1 MELSPAVPA
10 SVDRDTAAPASS
22 AGLATS
28 DPYRADQAPLDRTPH
43 GQAPSDQAPSDQ
55 VAIKQVAI
63 EQVAIDP
70 VASGRAASDAA
81 AIDQAAVERGAA
93 IARRFDRLI
102 EEVHAHR
109 PSEDTAPI
117 RKAWE
122 FCVRY
127 HEGQMRASGE
137 PYIIHPLE
145 VAEVLAEM
153 KLDATAIAAG
163 LLHDAVE
170 DTPVTSAEIAAE
182 FGEQV
187 AHIVEGVTK
196 IDKIQFANREDR
208 QAENVR
214 KMLLAMVSDVR
225 VVLIKLADRLHN
237 MRTLEHLKA
246 DRQEAI
252 ARETLD
258 IYAPLAHR
266 LGMGKVRGELE
277 DLAFRYTD
285 SVSYQ
290 QVSEAVEARRV
301 DGEQFLAQVVDT
313 VVEQLR
319 EHNIKARVEWR
330 IKRLFSIWQKL
341 QKSQVSVDQVF
352 DLLAIRIITEDKA
365 DCYGVL
371 GLIHMLWRPVPGRVK
386 DFIAIPRANL
396 YQSLHTTVMGDSG
409 HQFEVQ
415 IRTEEMHR
423 IAEEGIAAHWKY
435 KAGESVISARDE
447 QRLAWVRQLVD
458 WQREMTDPNEFLS
471 SLKMDLYPDEVYT
484 FTPKGKVV
492 IVPADGTP
500 VDFAYTVHTE
510 VGHTCVGAKIN
521 GRMVPLR
528 TKLRN
533 GDIVEI
539 VTQNGHTPSRD
550 WLTFTKSPRAR
561 NKIKHW
567 LNENQRL
574 RSIEVGRKLLEREA
588 RKYKVPLARL
598 DDTDTARVAGEYGL
612 ATTTDLMASIGFG
625 KHSAR
630 QILNRLAPDL
640 LLATAAVEE
649 QTEETSTTQAAM
661 SDAVR
666 KLHLTGSDSL
676 QVEGQNDL
684 LVYRARCCN
693 PIRGEEIIGYVTRG
707 KGVAVHARSCPNVQ
721 NLLYES
727 DRRIE
732 VEWARTAAEIAG
744 KTQRYP
750 VRITVFCDDRSGM
763 LKEMTAIIS
772 NDDTNIRAVETKDG
786 ENGEAIVEFVVEA
799 EDLRHLNRMVM
810 GLRRL
815 PGVREVQ
822 RSQKI

>member
-1 MELSPAVPA
+1 MATHPTSIPAASPKPIFPEEGLARQVA
-10 SVDRDTAAPASS
+10 EDSETVVVS
-22 AGLATS
+22 AGNPAPNLGATS
-28 DPYRADQAPLDRTPH
+28 IPVDPAGPIHAGNSVQAGPIGKRFEELLVTVRAN
-43 GQAPSDQAPSDQ
+43 
-55 VAIKQVAI
+55 
-63 EQVAIDP
+63 
-70 VASGRAASDAA
+70 
-81 AIDQAAVERGAA
+81 
-93 IARRFDRLI
+93 
-102 EEVHAHR
+102 R
-109 PSEDTAPI
+109 PSEDIAPI
-117 RKAWE
+117 RKAWD
-122 FCVRY
+122 FCVHY

-170 DTPVTSAEIAAE
+170 DTPVTSDEIATA

-237 MRTLEHLKA
+237 MRTLEHLKP

-285 SVSYQ
+285 PVNYQ
-290 QVSEAVEARRV
+290 KVAEAIESRRIE
-301 DGEQFLAQVVDT
+301 GEQFLSGVEDT
-313 VVEQLR
+313 IVEQLR
-319 EHNIKARVEWR
+319 ENNIEARVEWR
-330 IKRLFSIWQKL
+330 IKRLYSIFLKL

-352 DLLAIRIITEDKA
+352 DLLAIRIITQSHA

-371 GLIHMLWRPVPGRVK
+371 GLIHSLWRPVPGRVK

-396 YQSLHTTVMGDSG
+396 YQSLHTTVMGDGG

-415 IRTEEMHR
+415 IRTEEMHKV
-423 IAEEGIAAHWKY
+423 AEEGIAAHWKY
-435 KAGESVISARDE
+435 KAGESVISAKDE
-447 QRLAWVRQLVD
+447 QRLAWVRSLVD

-510 VGHTCVGAKIN
+510 VGHSCVGAKVN

-533 GDIVEI
+533 GDIVEVI
-539 VTQNGHTPSRD
+539 TQNGHTPSRD
-550 WLTFTKSPRAR
+550 WLTFVKSPRAR

-567 LNENQRL
+567 LNEHQRQ
-574 RSIEVGRKLLEREA
+574 RAIEVGRKLLERDA
-588 RKYKVPLARL
+588 RKFKVPMARL
-598 DDTDTARVAGEYGL
+598 DDTDLSRVAGEYGL
-612 ATTTDLMASIGFG
+612 ATATDLMASIGLG

-630 QILNRLAPDL
+630 QILNKLAPEL
-640 LLATAAVEE
+640 IAASTASPADAES
-649 QTEETSTTQAAM
+649 TEPKTAESAM
-661 SDAVR
+661 SDAVK
-666 KLHLTGSDSL
+666 KLHLTGSNSL
-676 QVEGQNDL
+676 QVEGHNDL
-684 LVYRARCCN
+684 LIYRARCCN

-721 NLLYES
+721 NLMYES
-727 DRRIE
+727 DRRID
-732 VEWARTAAEIAG
+732 VEWG
-744 KTQRYP
+744 KTADEAAGRSSQAQRYP
-750 VRITVFCDDRSGM
+750 VKITIFCDNRSGM
-763 LKEMTAIIS
+763 LKELTAIVS
-772 NDDTNIRAVETKDG
+772 NDDTNIREAKTRDG
-786 ENGEAIVEFVVEA
+786 ENGEAIVEFVVNA
-799 EDLRHLNRMVM
+799 EDLRHLNRMVL

-822 RSQKI
+822 RAQKV

>member
-1 MELSPAVPA
+1 MATHSPSTSSASAKQIFPDEGFARAVSEGGVADSGVVVENLAPSPAPPA
-10 SVDRDTAAPASS
+10 QPIQAKADSVNDGPIGARFQELLKTVS
-22 AGLATS
+22 AN
-28 DPYRADQAPLDRTPH
+28 
-43 GQAPSDQAPSDQ
+43 
-55 VAIKQVAI
+55 
-63 EQVAIDP
+63 
-70 VASGRAASDAA
+70 
-81 AIDQAAVERGAA
+81 
-93 IARRFDRLI
+93 
-102 EEVHAHR
+102 R
-109 PSEDTAPI
+109 PSEDLVPI

-127 HEGQMRASGE
+127 HEGQLRASGE

-170 DTPVTSAEIAAE
+170 DTPVTSEEISTA

-237 MRTLEHLKA
+237 MRTLEHLKPE
-246 DRQEAI
+246 RQEAI

-285 SVSYQ
+285 PVSYS
-290 QVSEAVEARRV
+290 QVSEAIEARRIE
-301 DGEQFLAQVVDT
+301 GEQFLAGVEDAI
-313 VVEQLR
+313 VEQLR
-319 EHNIKARVEWR
+319 EHNIQARVEWR
-330 IKRLFSIWQKL
+330 IKRLYSIFQKL

-352 DLLAIRIITEDKA
+352 DLLAIRIITQDKA

-371 GLIHMLWRPVPGRVK
+371 GLIHTLWRPVPGRVK

-396 YQSLHTTVMGDSG
+396 YQSLHTTVMGDGG

-435 KAGESVISARDE
+435 KAGESVISAKDE

-500 VDFAYTVHTE
+500 IDFAYTVHTE
-510 VGHTCVGAKIN
+510 VGHTCVGAKVN
-521 GRMVPLR
+521 GRIVPLR

-533 GDIVEI
+533 GDIVEV

-550 WLTFTKSPRAR
+550 WLTFVKSPRAR

-567 LNENQRL
+567 LNENARQRA
-574 RSIEVGRKLLEREA
+574 IEVGRKLLEREA
-588 RKYKVPLARL
+588 RKFKIPMARL
-598 DDTDTARVAGEYGL
+598 DDTDLARVAGEYGL
-612 ATTTDLMASIGFG
+612 ATAIDLMAAIGFG

-630 QILNRLAPDL
+630 QVLNKLAPGLITVAAGAAAETD
-640 LLATAAVEE
+640 AAKGTAE
-649 QTEETSTTQAAM
+649 AAM
-661 SDAVR
+661 SDAVK

-727 DRRIE
+727 DRRID
-732 VEWARTAAEIAG
+732 VEWARTEAEAAG
-744 KTQRYP
+744 NSGHVQRYP
-750 VRITVFCDDRSGM
+750 VKITIYCDDRSGM

-772 NDDTNIRAVETKDG
+772 NDDTNIRAVETRDG
-786 ENGEAIVEFVVEA
+786 ENGEAIVEFVVDA
-799 EDLRHLNRMVM
+799 EDLRHLNRMVL

-822 RSQKI
+822 RAQKI

>member
-1 MELSPAVPA
+1 MATHPH
-10 SVDRDTAAPASS
+10 TAPAATANPSLTTV
-22 AGLATS
+22 APAPGTALAEPEEQKAS
-28 DPYRADQAPLDRTPH
+28 LDR
-43 GQAPSDQAPSDQ
+43 S
-55 VAIKQVAI
+55 
-63 EQVAIDP
+63 ID
-70 VASGRAASDAA
+70 
-81 AIDQAAVERGAA
+81 ERFEKLL
-93 IARRFDRLI
+93 RT
-102 EEVHAHR
+102 VQSYR
-109 PSEDTAPI
+109 PTEDLAPI
-117 RKAWE
+117 QKAWE

-127 HEGQMRASGE
+127 HAGQLRASGE

-170 DTPVTSAEIAAE
+170 DTPVTEEDVAAA
-182 FGEQV
+182 FGDQV
-187 AHIVEGVTK
+187 AHIVDGVTK

-237 MRTLEHLKA
+237 MRTLEHLKPE
-246 DRQEAI
+246 RQEAI

-277 DLAFRYTD
+277 DLAFRFTD
-285 SVSYQ
+285 PVNYQ
-290 QVSEAVEARRV
+290 KVSEAIEARRV
-301 DGEQFLAQVVDT
+301 EGEQFLAGVEDAI
-313 VVEQLR
+313 VEQLR
-319 EHNIKARVEWR
+319 EHNIQARVEWR
-330 IKRLFSIWQKL
+330 IKRIYSIWQKL
-341 QKSQVSVDQVF
+341 QKSQVSVEQVF
-352 DLLAIRIITEDKA
+352 DLLAIRIITETQA

-371 GLIHMLWRPVPGRVK
+371 GLIHSLWRPVPGRVK

-396 YQSLHTTVMGDSG
+396 YQSLHTTVMGDG
-409 HQFEVQ
+409 GYQFEVQ

-435 KAGESVISARDE
+435 KAGESVISAKDE

-492 IVPADGTP
+492 IVPSDGTP

-550 WLTFTKSPRAR
+550 WLSFVKSPRAR

-567 LNENQRL
+567 LNENQRQ
-574 RSIEVGRKLLEREA
+574 RAIEVGRKLLEREA
-588 RKYKVPLARL
+588 RKFKVPMARL
-598 DDTDTARVAGEYGL
+598 EDADLARVAADYGL
-612 ATTTDLMASIGFG
+612 ATATDMMAAIGFG

-630 QILNRLAPDL
+630 QVLNKLAPGQVG
-640 LLATAAVEE
+640 ATAATTAADAEAAE
-649 QTEETSTTQAAM
+649 QKSGTAAM
-661 SDAVR
+661 SDAVK

-727 DRRIE
+727 DRRID
-732 VEWARTAAEIAG
+732 VEWAKTPAERAG
-744 KTQRYP
+744 QIQRYP
-750 VRITVFCDDRSGM
+750 VKITIYCDDRSGM

-772 NDDTNIRAVETKDG
+772 NDDTNIRSVETRDG
-786 ENGEAIVEFVVEA
+786 ENGEAIVEFVVDA
-799 EDLRHLNRMVM
+799 EDLRHLNRMVL

-822 RSQKI
+822 RAQKL

>member
-1 MELSPAVPA
+1 MASVRQAIPGDVPGAPPTPEGESPDVVRDSESPAPQQPA
-10 SVDRDTAAPASS
+10 QLS
-22 AGLATS
+22 AQPS
-28 DPYRADQAPLDRTPH
+28 IAD
-43 GQAPSDQAPSDQ
+43 
-55 VAIKQVAI
+55 
-63 EQVAIDP
+63 
-70 VASGRAASDAA
+70 
-81 AIDQAAVERGAA
+81 
-93 IARRFDRLI
+93 RFDALLRH
-102 EEVHAHR
+102 VQANR
-109 PSEDTAPI
+109 PSEDVSLI

-122 FCVRY
+122 FCVKH

-153 KLDATAIAAG
+153 KMDATAIAAG
-163 LLHDAVE
+163 LLHDSVE
-170 DTPVTSAEIAAE
+170 DTPATNEEIAAG

-237 MRTLEHLKA
+237 MRTLEHLKP
-246 DRQEAI
+246 DRREAI
-252 ARETLD
+252 ARETQD

-285 SVSYQ
+285 PVSYEK
-290 QVSEAVEARRV
+290 VAATVEARRIE
-301 DGEQFLAQVVDT
+301 GEQFLRNVEDT
-313 VVEQLR
+313 LVEQLR
-319 EHNIKARVEWR
+319 ENGIEARVEWR
-330 IKRLFSIWQKL
+330 IKRLYSIFQKIERS
-341 QKSQVSVDQVF
+341 KVSFDQVY
-352 DLLAIRIITEDKA
+352 DLLAVRVITQDVA
-365 DCYGVL
+365 ACYAVF
-371 GLIHMLWRPVPGRVK
+371 GLIHTLWRPVPGRIK
-386 DFIAIPRANL
+386 DFIAIPRANR
-396 YQSLHTTVMGDSG
+396 YQSLHTTVMGASG

-435 KAGESVISARDE
+435 KSAGSMVTARDE
-447 QRLAWVRQLVD
+447 ERLNWIRQLVE
-458 WQREMTDPNEFLS
+458 WQKEMTDPNEFLS

-492 IVPADGTP
+492 VVPSDGTP
-500 VDFAYTVHTE
+500 VDFAYTIHTE
-510 VGHTCVGAKIN
+510 VGHTCVGAKVN
-521 GRMVPLR
+521 SRMVPLR
-528 TKLRN
+528 TKLRT

-539 VTQNGHTPSRD
+539 VTQKDHKPSRD
-550 WLTFTKSPRAR
+550 WLTFVKSPRAR

-567 LNENQRL
+567 LNEDQRRRAL
-574 RSIEVGRKLLEREA
+574 EIGRKLLEKEA
-588 RKYKVPLARL
+588 RRFKVPMSQI
-598 DDTDTARVAGEYGL
+598 DDQDLSRIAGEYG
-612 ATTTDLMASIGFG
+612 M
-625 KHSAR
+625 
-630 QILNRLAPDL
+630 
-640 LLATAAVEE
+640 ATAADLLASLGQGKHTAHQILTKLAPGIANQGES
-649 QTEETSTTQAAM
+649 ETAPETKPGTGGEAGM

-727 DRRIE
+727 DRRIA
-732 VEWARTAAEIAG
+732 VEWSRVGDQAAG
-744 KTQRYP
+744 RPQRYP
-750 VRITVFCDDRSGM
+750 VKITVFCDDRTGM
-763 LKEMTAIIS
+763 LKELTAVIS
-772 NDDTNIRAVETKDG
+772 EDNTNIRGVEIHRA
-786 ENGEAIVEFVVEA
+786 ENDEAIVEFVVEA
-799 EDLRHLNRMVM
+799 EDLHHLNRMV
-810 GLRRL
+810 LAIRRVA
-815 PGVREVQ
+815 GVRAVQ
-822 RSQKI
+822 RTQKL

>member
-1 MELSPAVPA
+1 MATHPGSPQAATATSAPPSA
-10 SVDRDTAAPASS
+10 NMGSDTA
-22 AGLATS
+22 
-28 DPYRADQAPLDRTPH
+28 
-43 GQAPSDQAPSDQ
+43 
-55 VAIKQVAI
+55 
-63 EQVAIDP
+63 
-70 VASGRAASDAA
+70 SGAA
-81 AIDQAAVERGAA
+81 AEVVEVNQAIQGAWQLTATPIAAAEASQIAVSVPPIGPLPESP
-93 IARRFDRLI
+93 ISKRFAGMLQT
-102 EEVHAHR
+102 VLANR
-109 PSEDTAPI
+109 PNEDIAPI

-122 FCVRY
+122 FCVKY
-127 HEGQMRASGE
+127 HHGQMRASGE

-170 DTPVTSAEIAAE
+170 DTPVTSEEIDAE

-237 MRTLEHLKA
+237 MRTLEHLKP

-285 SVSYQ
+285 PLSYA
-290 QVSEAVEARRV
+290 QVAEAVEARRIE
-301 DGEQFLAQVVDT
+301 GEQFLAGVEDAI
-313 VVEQLR
+313 VEQLR
-319 EHNIKARVEWR
+319 ENNIQARVEWR
-330 IKRLFSIWQKL
+330 IKRLYSIFQKL

-352 DLLAIRIITEDKA
+352 DLLAIRIITQDKS

-435 KAGESVISARDE
+435 KAGESVISAKDE
-447 QRLAWVRQLVD
+447 QRLAWVRQLVE

-484 FTPKGKVV
+484 FTPRGKVV

-510 VGHTCVGAKIN
+510 VGHTCVGAKVN

-533 GDIVEI
+533 GDIIEI

-550 WLTFTKSPRAR
+550 WLTFVKSPRAR

-574 RSIEVGRKLLEREA
+574 RAIEVGRKLLEREA
-588 RKYKVPLARL
+588 RKFKISMSRL
-598 DDTDTARVAGEYGL
+598 EDSDIARVAGEYGL
-612 ATTTDLMASIGFG
+612 ATATDLAAAIGFG

-630 QILNRLAPDL
+630 QILNKLAPGLVAAMPGAGSPGGAADE
-640 LLATAAVEE
+640 ATDGRTAEAV
-649 QTEETSTTQAAM
+649 M
-661 SDAVR
+661 SDAVK

-727 DRRIE
+727 DRRID
-732 VEWARTAAEIAG
+732 VEWAKSAAELSG
-744 KTQRYP
+744 QVQRYP

-772 NDDTNIRAVETKDG
+772 NDDTNIRAVETRDG
-786 ENGEAIVEFVVEA
+786 ENGEAIVEFVVDA
-799 EDLRHLNRMVM
+799 EDLRHLNRMVL

-822 RSQKI
+822 RIQKM

>member
-1 MELSPAVPA
+1 MATHHPTSPAASPKPIFPDEGFARQVPDGVAAVATSAAVVEDEPAQGPA
-10 SVDRDTAAPASS
+10 SES
-22 AGLATS
+22 ATS
-28 DPYRADQAPLDRTPH
+28 AKSVNEGPI
-43 GQAPSDQAPSDQ
+43 G
-55 VAIKQVAI
+55 
-63 EQVAIDP
+63 
-70 VASGRAASDAA
+70 
-81 AIDQAAVERGAA
+81 
-93 IARRFDRLI
+93 RRFDELLTI
-102 EEVHAHR
+102 VQANR
-109 PSEDTAPI
+109 PSEDLAPI
-117 RKAWE
+117 KKAWE
-122 FCVRY
+122 FCVHY
-127 HEGQMRASGE
+127 HEGQLRASGE

-170 DTPVTSAEIAAE
+170 DTPVTSEEIATA

-237 MRTLEHLKA
+237 MRTLEHLKPE
-246 DRQEAI
+246 RQEAI

-285 SVSYQ
+285 PVNYQ
-290 QVSEAVEARRV
+290 KVAEAVEARRIE
-301 DGEQFLAQVVDT
+301 GEQFLTT
-313 VVEQLR
+313 VEDAIEEQLR
-319 EHNIKARVEWR
+319 DNNTQARVEWR
-330 IKRLFSIWQKL
+330 IKRLYSIFQKL

-352 DLLAIRIITEDKA
+352 DLLAIRIITQSQA

-371 GLIHMLWRPVPGRVK
+371 GLIHSLWRPVPGRIK
-386 DFIAIPRANL
+386 DFIANPRANL
-396 YQSLHTTVMGDSG
+396 YQSLHTTVMGDGG

-435 KAGESVISARDE
+435 KAGETVISAKDE

-484 FTPKGKVV
+484 FTPRGKVV
-492 IVPADGTP
+492 IVPAEGTP

-539 VTQNGHTPSRD
+539 ITQNGHTPSRD
-550 WLTFTKSPRAR
+550 WLTFVKSPRAR

-567 LNENQRL
+567 LNENARQRA
-574 RSIEVGRKLLEREA
+574 IEVGRKLLEREA
-588 RKYKVPLARL
+588 RKFKVPMARL
-598 DDTDTARVAGEYGL
+598 DDTDLARVAGEYGL
-612 ATTTDLMASIGFG
+612 ATATDLMATIGFG

-630 QILNRLAPDL
+630 QILNKLAPGL
-640 LLATAAVEE
+640 IASSASAADAEAGEVKGS
-649 QTEETSTTQAAM
+649 TSGAAM
-661 SDAVR
+661 SDAVK

-727 DRRIE
+727 DRRID
-732 VEWARTAAEIAG
+732 VEWG
-744 KTQRYP
+744 KTADEVAGQSGARAQRYP
-750 VRITVFCDDRSGM
+750 VKITIFCDNRSGM
-763 LKEMTAIIS
+763 LKELTAVIS
-772 NDDTNIRAVETKDG
+772 NDDTNIRAVETRDG
-786 ENGEAIVEFVVEA
+786 ENGEAIVEFVVDA
-799 EDLRHLNRMVM
+799 EDLRHLNRMVL
-810 GLRRL
+810 GLRRV

-822 RSQKI
+822 RAQKA

>member
-1 MELSPAVPA
+1 MATTPEAIPADVSTAPPSPPGDSQLAVREPK
-10 SVDRDTAAPASS
+10 P
-22 AGLATS
+22 
-28 DPYRADQAPLDRTPH
+28 PLPQSLIDERFE
-43 GQAPSDQAPSDQ
+43 ALL
-55 VAIKQVAI
+55 KQVKTNRPT
-63 EQVAIDP
+63 EDVA
-70 VASGRAASDAA
+70 
-81 AIDQAAVERGAA
+81 
-93 IARRFDRLI
+93 L
-102 EEVHAHR
+102 
-109 PSEDTAPI
+109 I

-122 FCVRY
+122 FCVKH

-153 KLDATAIAAG
+153 KLDSTAIAAA

-170 DTPVTSAEIAAE
+170 DTPATSEEIAAG
-182 FGEQV
+182 FGDQV

-237 MRTLEHLKA
+237 MRTLEHLKP

-285 SVSYQ
+285 PVSYEQ
-290 QVSEAVEARRV
+290 ASAAVESRRIE
-301 DGEQFLAQVVDT
+301 GEQFLRGVEDT
-313 VVEQLR
+313 LVEQLR
-319 EHNIKARVEWR
+319 ENGIEARVEWR
-330 IKRLFSIWQKL
+330 IKRLYSIFQKIERT
-341 QKSQVSVDQVF
+341 KITFDQVY
-352 DLLAIRIITEDKA
+352 DLLAIRVITQDVA
-365 DCYGVL
+365 SCYAVF
-371 GLIHMLWRPVPGRVK
+371 GLIHTLWRPVPGRIK
-386 DFIAIPRANL
+386 DFIAIPRANR
-396 YQSLHTTVMGDSG
+396 YQSLHTTVMGESG

-435 KAGESVISARDE
+435 KAGEGAVTARDE
-447 QRLAWVRQLVD
+447 ERLNWIRQLVE
-458 WQREMTDPNEFLS
+458 WQKEMTDPNEFLS

-492 IVPADGTP
+492 VVPAGGTP
-500 VDFAYTVHTE
+500 IDFAYTIHTE
-510 VGHTCVGAKIN
+510 VGHTCVGAKVN
-521 GRMVPLR
+521 SRMVPLR
-528 TKLRN
+528 TKLRT

-539 VTQNGHTPSRD
+539 VTQKDHKPSRD
-550 WLTFTKSPRAR
+550 WLTFVKSPRAR

-567 LNENQRL
+567 LNEDQR
-574 RSIEVGRKLLEREA
+574 RRAVEIGRKLLEKEA
-588 RKYKVPLARL
+588 RRFKVPMAQIGDQDLGRI
-598 DDTDTARVAGEYGL
+598 AGEYGVATAADLL
-612 ATTTDLMASIGFG
+612 ATLGQG
-625 KHSAR
+625 KHTAH
-630 QILNRLAPDL
+630 QILNKLSPGYSNQAEPEVPE
-640 LLATAAVEE
+640 AKPGSE
-649 QTEETSTTQAAM
+649 AAM

-727 DRRIE
+727 DRRIN
-732 VEWARTAAEIAG
+732 VEWSRAG
-744 KTQRYP
+744 DQTPGATQRYP
-750 VRITVFCDDRSGM
+750 VKMTIFCDDRQGM
-763 LKEMTAIIS
+763 LKELTAIIS
-772 NDDTNIRAVETKDG
+772 DLNTNIRSVDIKRDDE
-786 ENGEAIVEFVVEA
+786 GEAMIEFVVEA
-799 EDLRHLNRMVM
+799 EDVRHLNRMVL
-810 GLRRL
+810 GLRRVN
-815 PGVREVQ
+815 GVRAVQ
-822 RSQKI
+822 RTQKV